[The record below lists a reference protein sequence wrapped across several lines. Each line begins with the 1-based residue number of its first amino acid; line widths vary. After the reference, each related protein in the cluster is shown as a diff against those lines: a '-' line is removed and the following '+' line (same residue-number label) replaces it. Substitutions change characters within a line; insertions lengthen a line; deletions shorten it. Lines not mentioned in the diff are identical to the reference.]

1 MRSGQRV
8 LIEALA
14 AGGALAVVAITVVG
28 GLAGFAAARA
38 AAEGRAAAEQGEC
51 TQQCPCL

>member
-14 AGGALAVVAITVVG
+14 AGSALAVVAITVVG

-38 AAEGRAAAEQGEC
+38 AAEGGAAAEQGEC
-51 TQQCPCL
+51 A